1 MQIRM
6 FRGEEN
12 HMRSAPLAAAQNNGQ
27 AAEPQ
32 LGLGL
37 RDMIENAPGPALLI
51 DTAGRIVAHNA
62 AADALVI
69 NAAALT
75 VLERLALA
83 VQVDGR
89 SRASEVTI
97 QAQPAHMWHLSLWP
111 VKDEQGHTLVWAFAT
126 DLTVRD
132 RLIGALKDS
141 RAMYKA
147 LVEASGD
154 FSWATDA
161 EGRFSFVSSRGAFGY
176 EPWALNGRF
185 ASEFGSNAAASFCA
199 HESKSPTDVWLH
211 GADGALVCLSVSA
224 VPVFDEGG
232 AWTGARGIARDVT
245 ESRLATQKLD
255 AIRRREQLA
264 RRIVDMIRAEV
275 RPGQALK
282 RAVEC
287 IAQALEADSCRLLW
301 RMGEVSAGAMPEDV
315 ESPVRLQQACRIGEQ
330 INGELIVERA
340 HGAWLDEDG
349 DLLSR
354 LADHVAIAIE
364 QSAQHLEL
372 ERLSLTDS
380 LTGLANRRAFDGEVG
395 RRIASLSRSGGLGV
409 LMVIDLD
416 NFKTLNDSF
425 GHAAG
430 DRALA
435 MLGTMLTTATRGHDV
450 VARIGGDEF
459 SVWLEG
465 CTRSGAERVA
475 MTLRQNI
482 AAQAVL
488 EMGLTLSI
496 GMAALRGPGDDLT
509 ALFKR
514 ADAAL
519 YRVKRA
525 GRDGAQWFEQEDA

>member
-1 MQIRM
+1 
-6 FRGEEN
+6 
-12 HMRSAPLAAAQNNGQ
+12 MRSAPLVAAHIDGQ

-32 LGLGL
+32 LGLGV
-37 RDMIENAPGPALLI
+37 RDMVERAPGPSLLI

-62 AADALVI
+62 AAEALVI
-69 NAAALT
+69 NAAAVT
-75 VLERLALA
+75 ALERLALA

-89 SRASEVTI
+89 ARASEVAI
-97 QAQPAHMWHLSLWP
+97 QAQPAHVWHLNLWP
-111 VKDEQGHTLVWAFAT
+111 VKDDLGHMLVWAFAT
-126 DLTVRD
+126 DLTVRE

-154 FSWATDA
+154 FSWATDG

-176 EPWALNGRF
+176 EPWALNGRY
-185 ASEFGSNAAASFCA
+185 ASEFGSNAAACFCA
-199 HESKSPTDVWLH
+199 REPKSPTDVWLH

-224 VPVFDEGG
+224 VPVFDDSG
-232 AWTGARGIARDVT
+232 AWVGARGIARDVT
-245 ESRLATQKLD
+245 EARLASQRLD

-275 RPGQALK
+275 RPGKALQ

-301 RMGEVSAGAMPEDV
+301 RMGEVRSGALPEGV
-315 ESPVRLQQACRIGEQ
+315 ESPIRLQQACRIGEQ
-330 INGELIVERA
+330 INGELIVERS
-340 HGAWLDEDG
+340 HGAWLDEDS
-349 DLLSR
+349 DLLCR

-380 LTGLANRRAFDGEVG
+380 LTGLANRRAFEGEIG
-395 RRIASLSRSGGLGV
+395 RRIASLGRSGGQGV

-416 NFKTLNDSF
+416 NFKALNDSF

-459 SVWLEG
+459 AIWLDG
-465 CTRSGAERVA
+465 CTQSGAERVA

-482 AAQAVL
+482 AAQAVID
-488 EMGLTLSI
+488 MGLSLSI

>member
-1 MQIRM
+1 
-6 FRGEEN
+6 
-12 HMRSAPLAAAQNNGQ
+12 MRSASLAAAHSTGQ

-37 RDMIENAPGPALLI
+37 RDMIENAPGPSLLI
-51 DTAGRIVAHNA
+51 DTAGRIVAHNSA
-62 AADALVI
+62 AEVLVS
-69 NAAALT
+69 NAAT
-75 VLERLALA
+75 VATLERLALS
-83 VQVDGR
+83 VQVDGQ

-97 QAQPAHMWHLSLWP
+97 QAQPTHVWHLSLWP
-111 VKDEQGHTLVWAFAT
+111 VKDEQGHMLVWAFAT
-126 DLTVRD
+126 DLTVRE

-141 RAMYKA
+141 RAMYKT

-185 ASEFGSNAAASFCA
+185 ASEFGSGAAASFC
-199 HESKSPTDVWLH
+199 SRTPKSPTDVWLH
-211 GADGALVCLSVSA
+211 SADGALVCLSVSA
-224 VPVFDEGG
+224 VPVHDDAGT
-232 AWTGARGIARDVT
+232 WSGARGIARDVT
-245 ESRLATQKLD
+245 EARLASQKLE
-255 AIRRREQLA
+255 AIRRRDQLA

-287 IAQALEADSCRLLW
+287 IAQALEADCCRLLW
-301 RMGEVSAGAMPEDV
+301 RMGEVSAGALPEGA
-315 ESPVRLQQACRIGEQ
+315 ESPIRLQQACRIGEQ

-349 DLLSR
+349 DLLCR

-364 QSAQHLEL
+364 QSAQHHEL

-380 LTGLANRRAFDGEVG
+380 LTGLANRRAFEGEIG
-395 RRIASLSRSGGLGV
+395 RRIASLGRSGGQAV

-416 NFKTLNDSF
+416 NFKSLNDGF

-430 DRALA
+430 DRALT
-435 MLGTMLTTATRGHDV
+435 MLATMLTTATRGHDV

-459 SVWLEG
+459 AVWLEG
-465 CTRSGAERVA
+465 CTHSGAERVA

-482 AAQAVL
+482 AAQTL
-488 EMGLTLSI
+488 IEMGLTLSI
-496 GMAALRGPGDDLT
+496 GMAALRAPGDDLT

-519 YRVKRA
+519 YCVKRA
-525 GRDGAQWFEQEDA
+525 GRDGAQWFEQEGS

>member
-1 MQIRM
+1 MS
-6 FRGEEN
+6 RGEECD
-12 HMRSAPLAAAQNNGQ
+12 MRSVPLATAQGL

-37 RDMIENAPGPALLI
+37 RDMVERAPGPALLI
-51 DTAGRIVAHNA
+51 DTAGRVVAHNPA
-62 AADALVI
+62 AEALILNGVAI
-69 NAAALT
+69 TA
-75 VLERLALA
+75 LERLALA
-83 VQVDGR
+83 VQVDNQP
-89 SRASEVTI
+89 RASEVVL
-97 QAQPAHMWHLSLWP
+97 QAQPAQVWHISLWP
-111 VKDEQGHTLVWAFAT
+111 VTDAQGHGLVWAFAT
-126 DLTVRD
+126 DLTVRE
-132 RLIGALKDS
+132 RLVGALKES

-161 EGRFSFVSSRGAFGY
+161 EGRFSFISSRGAFGY
-176 EPWALNGRF
+176 EPWALNGRY
-185 ASEFGSNAAASFCA
+185 ASEFGSLAAACFST
-199 HESKSPTDVWLH
+199 HEAISPTDVWLH
-211 GADGALVCLSVSA
+211 GADGTLLCLSVSA
-224 VPVFDEGG
+224 VPVRDDSG
-232 AWTGARGIARDVT
+232 AWTGARGIAREVT
-245 ESRLATQKLD
+245 ESRLASQRLE
-255 AIRRREQLA
+255 AIRRREQTA

-275 RPGQALK
+275 RPGKALQ

-301 RMGEVSAGAMPEDV
+301 RMGEVNSGTLPADSV
-315 ESPVRLQQACRIGEQ
+315 EPARLQQACRIGEQ

-340 HGAWLDEDG
+340 AGAWLDEDG

-380 LTGLANRRAFDGEVG
+380 LTGLANRRAFEGEVG
-395 RRIASLSRSGGLGV
+395 RRIASLSRSGGQGV

-416 NFKTLNDSF
+416 KFKLLNDSY

-430 DRALA
+430 DRALT

-459 SVWLEG
+459 AVWLEG
-465 CTRSGAERVA
+465 CTRSGADRVA
-475 MTLRQNI
+475 MTIRQNI
-482 AAQAVL
+482 AAQTVIEL
-488 EMGLTLSI
+488 SLTLSI
-496 GMAALRGPGDDLT
+496 GMAAVHSGGDDLT

-525 GRDGAQWFEQEDA
+525 GRDGAQWFEEEDA